1 MLLNAQGIS
10 PQATSSQRWKLPF
23 LVDKL
28 EEQRSDFIPF
38 IGITETWLK
47 SYITDSQI
55 AIENYSSIR
64 SDRNRIQRG
73 GVLMYVHN
81 SLPVSNVVAYD
92 KGKCEAVMGT
102 LSSINT
108 ILITLYRPPGT
119 QDEMFRELLAEIQQY
134 LDNAMERKHHDI
146 YIMGDFNLPSIDW
159 MSLADDHSQGQ
170 VRGNVPTQRLF
181 DFMGANFLTQV
192 VDVPTREGK
201 TLDLVLTNCPR
212 YVHEVVSEKL
222 PISDHNMVSVTTG
235 FDWRT
240 ATSDRAGGVVPDPES
255 FAALNCYEGDHEKM
269 SSLLGEVN
277 WKQLND
283 SCKESGDDDGSM
295 FMELIR
301 LTCLQIALLTCPRK
315 RLPDRPTN
323 RAKPP
328 GKRTN
333 KKKEILRRKKRKL
346 KARIRALEASDP
358 TSPMIKTLSE
368 NVSLLN
374 VEIRDAIDEYFN
386 KRELKAV
393 ATVKKNPRFFFSYA
407 KRHSKVKSNVGPLR
421 NGDENLST
429 DSKVMAD
436 ILQTQYLSA
445 FTDPSNPN
453 IRDTTSE
460 LPETKCRLENLDF
473 TEEDIVK
480 AIDEI
485 NTYSSTSHECIPAC
499 LLKACKVNLS
509 LPLLILWE
517 ESFAQGKIPA
527 SLKEQFITPIFKK
540 GSKSDPANYR
550 PVSLTSHVIKIFER
564 IIRNNMVNYLEEN
577 YLLSNK
583 QHGFRKGR
591 SCLTQ
596 LLSHYDTILRN
607 LNSGDETDVIYLDF
621 SKAFDKVDHGLLL
634 KKLKHYGVGGKLLEW
649 IREFL
654 VNRKQIV
661 TVNGVHS
668 EPADVLSGVPQGTV
682 LGPLL
687 FLLYIN
693 DLEKVVSTSVVASF
707 ADDTRLL
714 APIRE
719 EGDTVLLQEDM
730 NSVVTW
736 SVENNMVLHEG
747 KFEFLCY
754 RNGSSKWLEEMPF
767 TDQYLKYTTPAGI
780 TLCPQSS
787 VRDLGVILSSD
798 YHWRTHINQIAAGAR
813 QLASWALGVFRDRSA
828 AVMLTIWKSL
838 IRCKLEYC
846 CPLWHPHRLEDV
858 KTLENVQRFFT
869 RHIAGMEGADY
880 WERLKRLRLQSL
892 QRRRERYITIHM
904 WKLLHKLVPND
915 LNVEFYHRERLG
927 WRARIPVLFKRSRQS
942 SSTIFDASFAVNGPK
957 LWNLLPKSA
966 NSATT
971 LDSFKVHLGAFLE
984 SVPDCPP
991 TTGYTAANANS
1002 MLNWCNFNQQ
1012 GGLRQKL

>member
-38 IGITETWLK
+38 IAITETWLK
-47 SYITDSQI
+47 SYVTDSQI
-55 AIENYSSIR
+55 AIENYSSMR
-64 SDRNRIQRG
+64 SDRNRIKCG

-81 SLPVSNVVAYD
+81 SLPVSHVVTHD
-92 KGKCEAVMGT
+92 MGKCEAVMGT

-108 ILITLYRPPGT
+108 ILVTLYRPPGT
-119 QDEMFRELLAEIQQY
+119 PDDMFKELLAAVQQY
-134 LDNAMERKHHDI
+134 LDNAMDRKHHDV

-159 MSLADDHSQGQ
+159 KTFTDDHSQGQ
-170 VRGNVPTQRLF
+170 VRGSVPVQRLL

-192 VDVPTREGK
+192 VDLPTREGK
-201 TLDLVLTNCPR
+201 TLDLVLTNCPQ
-212 YVHEVVSEKL
+212 YVHEVQSEKL
-222 PISDHNMVSVTTG
+222 PISDHNLVSVTTG

-240 ATSDRAGGVVPDPES
+240 ATSDRIGGVEPDPYS
-255 FAALNCYEGDHEKM
+255 FGALNCYEGNYEKM

-277 WKQLND
+277 WGQLHD
-283 SCKESGDDDGSM
+283 SCKEIGDDDGSM

-323 RAKPP
+323 RAKSR
-328 GKRTN
+328 KKINR
-333 KKKEILRRKKRKL
+333 KKEVLRRKKRKL
-346 KARIRALEASDP
+346 KAKIRALEALDP
-358 TSPMIKTLSE
+358 TSPRIKSLLE
-368 NVSLLN
+368 HVSLLN
-374 VEIRDAIDEYFN
+374 IEIRDSINEEFN

-407 KRHSKVKSNVGPLR
+407 KRHSKLKSNVGPLK
-421 NGDENLST
+421 NGDETLTT
-429 DSKVMAD
+429 DPKVMAD
-436 ILQTQYLSA
+436 ILQAQYRSA
-445 FTDPSNPN
+445 FTDPSNPL
-453 IRDTTSE
+453 IRNTTE
-460 LPETKCRLENLDF
+460 QLPETNCKLEDLQF
-473 TEEDIVK
+473 TEDDIVK

-485 NTYSSTSHECIPAC
+485 STYSSTSHECIPAC
-499 LLKACKVNLS
+499 LIKACKEKLS
-509 LPLLILWE
+509 LPLMMLWDT
-517 ESFAQGKIPA
+517 SFAKGKIPA

-564 IIRNNMVNYLEEN
+564 IIRNTMVSYLEEN

-634 KKLKHYGVGGKLLEW
+634 KKLKYYGIDGKLLAW
-649 IREFL
+649 IKEFL
-654 VNRKQIV
+654 LNRRQIV
-661 TVNGVHS
+661 TVDGIHS

-693 DLEKVVSTSVVASF
+693 DLEKAVSTSAVASF
-707 ADDTRLL
+707 ADDTRLS

-719 EGDTVLLQEDM
+719 EGDTVRLQEDM
-730 NSVVTW
+730 NRVVTW
-736 SVENNMVLHEG
+736 SVDNNMVLHEG

-754 RNGSSKWLEEMPF
+754 RTGSSKWLEEMPF
-767 TDQYLKYTTPAGI
+767 TNLHLQYTTPAGF
-780 TLCPQSS
+780 TLSPQSS
-787 VRDLGVILSSD
+787 VRDLGVTLSSD
-798 YHWRTHINQIAAGAR
+798 YHWRIHINQMAAGAR

-828 AVMLTIWKSL
+828 TVMLTIWKSL

-869 RHIAGMEGADY
+869 RHIAGMEGANY
-880 WERLKRLRLQSL
+880 WERLSRLKLQSL
-892 QRRRERYITIHM
+892 QRRRERYIIIHM
-904 WKLLHKLVPND
+904 WKLLHNLVPND

-942 SSTIFDASFAVNGPK
+942 SKTIFDASFAVNGPK
-957 LWNLLPKSA
+957 LWNTLPKNA
-966 NSATT
+966 NSAVT
-971 LDSFKVHLGAFLE
+971 LDSFKIHLGAFLE

-991 TTGYTAANANS
+991 TTGYTTANANS
-1002 MLNWCNFNQQ
+1002 MLNWCNYDQQ

>member
-1 MLLNAQGIS
+1 MM
-10 PQATSSQRWKLPF
+10 
-23 LVDKL
+23 V
-28 EEQRSDFIPF
+28 
-38 IGITETWLK
+38 
-47 SYITDSQI
+47 
-55 AIENYSSIR
+55 
-64 SDRNRIQRG
+64 
-73 GVLMYVHN
+73 
-81 SLPVSNVVAYD
+81 LPVE
-92 KGKCEAVMGT
+92 GPT
-102 LSSINT
+102 LN
-108 ILITLYRPPGT
+108 R
-119 QDEMFRELLAEIQQY
+119 
-134 LDNAMERKHHDI
+134 
-146 YIMGDFNLPSIDW
+146 
-159 MSLADDHSQGQ
+159 
-170 VRGNVPTQRLF
+170 
-181 DFMGANFLTQV
+181 
-192 VDVPTREGK
+192 
-201 TLDLVLTNCPR
+201 
-212 YVHEVVSEKL
+212 
-222 PISDHNMVSVTTG
+222 
-235 FDWRT
+235 
-240 ATSDRAGGVVPDPES
+240 
-255 FAALNCYEGDHEKM
+255 FA
-269 SSLLGEVN
+269 
-277 WKQLND
+277 
-283 SCKESGDDDGSM
+283 
-295 FMELIR
+295 
-301 LTCLQIALLTCPRK
+301 
-315 RLPDRPTN
+315 
-323 RAKPP
+323 
-328 GKRTN
+328 
-333 KKKEILRRKKRKL
+333 
-346 KARIRALEASDP
+346 RALKL
-358 TSPMIKTLSE
+358 SP
-368 NVSLLN
+368 
-374 VEIRDAIDEYFN
+374 
-386 KRELKAV
+386 V
-393 ATVKKNPRFFFSYA
+393 AKY
-407 KRHSKVKSNVGPLR
+407 LR
-421 NGDENLST
+421 G
-429 DSKVMAD
+429 
-436 ILQTQYLSA
+436 
-445 FTDPSNPN
+445 
-453 IRDTTSE
+453 
-460 LPETKCRLENLDF
+460 
-473 TEEDIVK
+473 
-480 AIDEI
+480 
-485 NTYSSTSHECIPAC
+485 
-499 LLKACKVNLS
+499 
-509 LPLLILWE
+509 
-517 ESFAQGKIPA
+517 
-527 SLKEQFITPIFKK
+527 
-540 GSKSDPANYR
+540 
-550 PVSLTSHVIKIFER
+550 
-564 IIRNNMVNYLEEN
+564 
-577 YLLSNK
+577 
-583 QHGFRKGR
+583 
-591 SCLTQ
+591 
-596 LLSHYDTILRN
+596 LSHYDTILRN

-719 EGDTVLLQEDM
+719 EGDTLLLQEDM

-754 RNGSSKWLEEMPF
+754 RNGSSKWLEEIPF
-767 TDQYLKYTTPAGI
+767 TDQYLKYNTPAGI

-957 LWNLLPKSA
+957 LWNLLPKSV